1 MKTKNIVF
9 NVNITY
15 EITKINDAIITL
27 RNVMSLDE
35 QTIHI
40 SHLRKNFIY
49 ANAYTA
55 HSKQGCSIDGDIVIY
70 DWQKWY
76 VSRQWFYTSIIR
88 ARDLRRIK
96 FYKYAIEPE
105 ISKKEMK
112 LYFKNKVDGYKQQDL

>member
-70 DWQKWY
+70 DWHKWY
-76 VSRQWFYTSIIR
+76 VSRQWFCTSIIR
-88 ARDLRRIK
+88 ARDLRRVKI
-96 FYKYAIEPE
+96 YKYEIEPE
-105 ISKKEMK
+105 ISKK
-112 LYFKNKVDGYKQQDL
+112 